1 MTKRSRKK
9 PEELMK
15 SFTVRMPEGLLEQLS
30 KKAGTIPISVVIRR
44 LIEKYIK
51 GEVGLD

>member
-1 MTKRSRKK
+1 MISY
-9 PEELMK
+9 
-15 SFTVRMPEGLLEQLS
+15 SFRIDRGLLAQL
-30 KKAGTIPISVVIRR
+30 KERAGTIPISAVIRR